1 MNKYEMMDLTEN
13 EQIRDDGFNWKI
25 NKYEMMDLT
34 ENEQIR
40 DDGFNWKWTNTR
52 WWI

>member
-1 MNKYEMMDLTEN
+1 MMDLTEN
-13 EQIRDDGFNWKI
+13 EQIRDDGFNWKM

-34 ENEQIR
+34 E
-40 DDGFNWKWTNTR
+40 KWTNTR